1 MSEKELVKKK
11 RVRRK
16 NDFPWK
22 ELDLILPYLP
32 TQRTCADQLGVSEST
47 IEKRIREKY
56 DLTFSEYREQKASGV
71 KIKLVKKAIHEA
83 LNGNNALLI
92 FCLKNYCGWSD
103 RPMDKEEIKKVAHV
117 ILNIPSNTRE

>member
-1 MSEKELVKKK
+1 MSEKEPVKKK

-103 RPMDKEEIKKVAHV
+103 RPMDEEEIKKVAHV
-117 ILNIPSNTRE
+117 ILNIPSNSR